1 MQHDLVD
8 SLLGIGGVTLAP
20 VVADG
25 VSEDISITVESARSD
40 RASDSGITLETV
52 LRILIPEV
60 ESTIGTCSA
69 EGTMDRVE
77 RDSVNGVDI
86 ADIAVCRWGFT
97 VALEGEVRGGIL
109 LLDVLNSAA
118 TLNRADGEA
127 RGV

>member
-25 VSEDISITVESARSD
+25 VSEDISITVESGGSD
-40 RASDSGITLETV
+40 RASDSGVTLETV

-60 ESTIGTCSA
+60 EGTIGTCSA
-69 EGTMDRVE
+69 EGTMNGVE
-77 RDSVNGVDI
+77 RDSVNGVNI
-86 ADIAVCRWGFT
+86 ADIAACRRGFT
-97 VALEGEVRGGIL
+97 VALEGEVRRGIL

-127 RGV
+127 RGI

>member
-25 VSEDISITVESARSD
+25 VSEDISSTVESGGSD
-40 RASDSGITLETV
+40 RASDSGITLQTV

-60 ESTIGTCSA
+60 ESAVGTSRA
-69 EGTMDRVE
+69 ECTMDGVE
-77 RDSVNGVDI
+77 RDSVNRVDI
-86 ADIAVCRWGFT
+86 ADIAVCRRGFT

-109 LLDVLNSAA
+109 LLDVLNSTAA
-118 TLNRADGEA
+118 LDRADSEA
-127 RGV
+127 RGI